1 MSTKKVWYVT
11 GASKGLGLSL
21 VRKLLHD
28 GYRVAATSR
37 YKNSLAEAIGSY
49 DEKQFLP
56 LEADLTNVA
65 SITQSI
71 QQTQQFF
78 GGLDVIV
85 NNAGYGIGGA
95 VEELNSTDIHK
106 CFDVNVFA
114 TIHVMQAAMPY
125 LRAQR
130 SGHIINI
137 SSIGGFA
144 GATGWGIYAATKY
157 AVMGLTEVMAEDVKE
172 FGIKVS
178 AVAPGGFRTQFLSDE
193 SVVFADQKMDDYGA
207 VRNSH
212 ARYAGMNGKQLGD
225 PDKAAHALIT
235 LAEDPSPP
243 VRLFLG
249 SDAYDRAKAKI
260 DLLTQELEQWKEL
273 TFSTD
278 FTG

>member
-1 MSTKKVWYVT
+1 MNVKKVWYVT

-21 VRKLLHD
+21 VKKLLSE
-28 GYRVAATSR
+28 GYPVAATSR
-37 YKNSLAEAIGSY
+37 NKNSLAEAVGAY
-49 DEKQFLP
+49 DEQQFLP
-56 LEADLTNVA
+56 LETDLTNES
-65 SITQSI
+65 SITRSI
-71 QQTQQFF
+71 QQTHRFF
-78 GGLDVIV
+78 GRLDVIV

-95 VEELNSTDIHK
+95 VEELNSADIRR

-157 AVMGLTEVMAEDVKE
+157 AIMGLTEVMAEDVKE
-172 FGIKVS
+172 FGIKVT

-193 SVVFADQKMDDYGA
+193 SVVFSGKKMDEYGV
-207 VRNSH
+207 VRSSH
-212 ARYAGMNGKQLGD
+212 ARYAGTNGMQAGD
-225 PDKAAHALIT
+225 PDKAADAFIA
-235 LAEDPSPP
+235 LAENVAPP

-249 SDAYDRAKAKI
+249 SDAYSRAKAKI
-260 DLLTQELEQWKEL
+260 DLLAKELEANKTL

-278 FTG
+278 YLL

>member
-1 MSTKKVWYVT
+1 MSIKKVWYIT
-11 GASKGLGLSL
+11 GASKGLGLAL
-21 VRKLLHD
+21 VKKLLQE

-37 YKNSLAEAIGSY
+37 NKNSLAEAVGSY

-56 LEADLTNVA
+56 LEVDLTNSA

-71 QQTQQFF
+71 EQTHQFF
-78 GGLDVIV
+78 DALDVIV
-85 NNAGYGIGGA
+85 NNAGYGVGGA
-95 VEELNSTDIHK
+95 VEELSSADIHK
-106 CFDVNVFA
+106 CFNVNVFA
-114 TIHVMQAAMPY
+114 TISVMRAAMPY

-157 AVMGLTEVMAEDVKE
+157 AIMGLTEVMAEDVRA
-172 FGIKVS
+172 FGIKVT

-193 SVVFADQKMDDYGA
+193 SVVFADNKIDEYGA
-207 VRNSH
+207 VRTSH
-212 ARYAGMNGKQLGD
+212 VRYAGMNGKQAGD
-225 PDKAAHALIT
+225 PDKAADAFIT
-235 LAEDPSPP
+235 LIENPDPP

-249 SDAYDRAKAKI
+249 SDAYDRAKSKI
-260 DLLTQELEQWKEL
+260 DSLTKELEQWKDL

-278 FTG
+278 FIQ